1 MGWRMLFNPIFGY
14 NIDGLSVGGNVILKR
29 GIGEALKGREEI
41 VAAYLYGSTVK
52 GYAGGDSDI
61 DVGLLLRE
69 DFSADALY
77 PARVAREI
85 EESCR
90 IDREVDVRIL
100 NGRGFR
106 FLYQVVRDGELIFSR
121 DEGERVGFEMYVVS
135 RYLDFK
141 PYYDQ
146 YDEKRRERILE

>member
-1 MGWRMLFNPIFGY
+1 MKLKMGIR
-14 NIDGLSVGGNVILKR
+14 
-29 GIGEALKGREEI
+29 EALKGREEV

-52 GYAGGDSDI
+52 GYAGRDSDI

-69 DFSADALY
+69 DFEADALY

-90 IDREVDVRIL
+90 VGRDVDVRIL
-100 NGRGFR
+100 NGRSFR
-106 FLYQVVRDGELIFSR
+106 FLYQVLRDGEIVLSR
-121 DEGERVGFEMYVVS
+121 DEEERVKFEMYVTS

-141 PYYDQ
+141 PFYEQ
-146 YDEKRRERILE
+146 YDEKRRERILG